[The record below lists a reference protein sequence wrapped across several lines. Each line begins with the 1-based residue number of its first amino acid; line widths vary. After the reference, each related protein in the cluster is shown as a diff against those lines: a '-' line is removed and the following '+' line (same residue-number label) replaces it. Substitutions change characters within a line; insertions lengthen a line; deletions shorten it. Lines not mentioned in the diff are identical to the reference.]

1 MEKMFTK
8 KNYSGYLDNDSSGID
23 YSKIKKSVK
32 KYSTPDFS
40 KIFGKSIYFFNTVII
55 SDLHL
60 GSKVTRAHALL
71 HFLET
76 VQFKRLIING
86 DVFDS
91 INMKRL
97 NRHHWKILSLLRKL
111 TDKENET
118 EVIWI
123 RGNHDGYS
131 DLISQ
136 LLGIQFY
143 EEYIFNWNNKRVLVF
158 HGDIFD
164 KFITNYPLITDIA
177 DFLYRTIIYLDPAT
191 KKIGRW
197 IKRNS
202 KTFIRNTEKVRKGAV
217 QYAKHRQADIVICGH
232 THYMESTVDDKIQYL
247 NPGSWTDSPTHFV
260 GITEDQIQVVK
271 YID

>member
-1 MEKMFTK
+1 MEEIFPGKRH
-8 KNYSGYLDNDSSGID
+8 SGYLDDSAENSYLVAEGAEEQHSI
-23 YSKIKKSVK
+23 S
-32 KYSTPDFS
+32 DFS
-40 KIFGKSIYFFNTVII
+40 AIFGAPIYLFDTVII

-60 GSKVTRAHALL
+60 GSKVTRTRALL
-71 HFLET
+71 QLLQT
-76 VQFKRLIING
+76 VRFKRLIING

-111 TDKENET
+111 TDKENDT

-136 LLGIQFY
+136 LLGVQVLD
-143 EEYIFNWNNKRVLVF
+143 EYLFEWNGKRVLVF

-164 KFITNYPLITDIA
+164 KFITKYPLITDIA
-177 DFLYRTIIYLDPAT
+177 DFLYRTIIYLDPAS
-191 KKIGRW
+191 KRLGRW

-217 QYAKHRQADIVICGH
+217 QYAKHHRAEIVVCGH
-232 THYMESTVDDKIQYL
+232 THYVESSEQDGVKYL

-260 GITEDQIQVVK
+260 GITADQIQIVK
-271 YID
+271 FID

>member
-1 MEKMFTK
+1 MKEIYFEP
-8 KNYSGYLDNDSSGID
+8 KNHSGYLDSEKNGNSELEKLFQGSS
-23 YSKIKKSVK
+23 
-32 KYSTPDFS
+32 PDFS
-40 KIFGKSIYFFNTVII
+40 KIFGKPVYLFETALI

-71 HFLET
+71 HFLQS

-91 INMKRL
+91 INMRRL

-111 TDKENET
+111 TDKDSGT

-143 EEYIFNWNNKRVLVF
+143 EEYIFDWDGKRILVF

-177 DFLYRTIIYLDPAT
+177 DFFYRTIIHLDPAP
-191 KKIGRW
+191 KKMGRW

-202 KTFIRNTEKVRKGAV
+202 KTFMRNTEKVRKGAV
-217 QYAKHRQADIVICGH
+217 QYAKHRHADIVICGH
-232 THYMESTVDDKIQYL
+232 THFVEDTYEDGVQYL

-260 GITEDQIQVVK
+260 GITGDQIQVVK